1 MTPTSATPGC
11 RRKAVST
18 SAAIGKPE
26 LGSLRVGSPGDA
38 AVLELQ
44 EGEFTFVDATG
55 NEVPAG
61 QRLHAVLTV
70 KGGRR
75 WRAMAA

>member
-1 MTPTSATPGC
+1 MPLEAVIASVTSKAAT
-11 RRKAVST
+11 
-18 SAAIGKPE
+18 AIGKPE

-44 EGEFTFVDATG
+44 EGEFTFVDAAG

-61 QRLHAVLTV
+61 QRLHAMLTV
-70 KGGRR
+70 KDGRR
-75 WRAMAA
+75 WRALAA